1 VKFFIFGFVIFSV
14 IFDVSVTARSADLNG
29 EWVLKVEDLNNQSI
43 ADLTVKFT
51 NEKAESCL
59 GENWLHVDV
68 LSATTKD
75 DKFFPVSDRLSYTIE
90 GNTLTIGRNE
100 ICDAYLH
107 LTGTLDNNEVRGD
120 YYSFGWGH
128 KSLGTF
134 SLAKKK

>member
-1 VKFFIFGFVIFSV
+1 MKFFKFGFVIFSL
-14 IFDVSVTARSADLNG
+14 IFGVSVTATSADLNG
-29 EWVLKVEDLNNQSI
+29 QWVLKVEDLNNQSI
-43 ADLTVKFT
+43 ANLTVKFT

-68 LSATTKD
+68 LSAITKD

-90 GNTLTIGRNE
+90 GDTLTIGRNE
-100 ICDAYLH
+100 ICDEYLH
-107 LTGTLDNNEVRGD
+107 LAGRLENNEGHGD

-134 SLAKKK
+134 SLAKMK

>member
-1 VKFFIFGFVIFSV
+1 MKFFVSKFVIFAVIFGFSL
-14 IFDVSVTARSADLNG
+14 TAMSADLNG
-29 EWVLKVEDLNNQSI
+29 EWVLKVEDLSNQSI
-43 ADLTVKFT
+43 ANLTVKFT

-59 GENWLHVDV
+59 GGNWLHVDV

-107 LTGTLDNNEVRGD
+107 LAGRLDNNEVHGD

-128 KSLGTF
+128 KNLGTF